1 MISLSPITW
10 IFGVFQF
17 KPLPNIHFINNIIHM
32 KLIYIVEDH
41 EVIRNGVVQYLE
53 LSGFDVKGYGTLEE
67 ARAAFQERVPDMLI
81 QDIMLPDGD
90 GFSFVKEVRSKN
102 QRLPIIFLTARIDES
117 DKIMGF
123 ELGCDDYITKP
134 FSPKELV
141 LRVEALF
148 RRSDVQGPQ
157 SSSRSYSL
165 GESVMVIDEDEHK
178 LTIDGDEITL
188 TAAEWRIVAYLASNS
203 PNLISRAQILEECF
217 DYSFESYER
226 VVDTHIKNIRAK
238 LKNEAW
244 IETVR
249 GYGYR
254 FAGKKIDK

>member
-1 MISLSPITW
+1 
-10 IFGVFQF
+10 
-17 KPLPNIHFINNIIHM
+17 M

-41 EVIRNGVVQYLE
+41 EVIRNGVIQYLE
-53 LSGFDVKGYGTLEE
+53 LSGFEAKGYGTLEE
-67 ARAAFQERVPDMLI
+67 ARAAFSSRVPDMLI

-117 DKIMGF
+117 DKILGF

-148 RRSDVQGPQ
+148 RRTDGQG
-157 SSSRSYSL
+157 SENSARSYSL
-165 GESVMVIDEDEHK
+165 GESTMVIDEDEHK
-178 LTIDGDEITL
+178 LTIDGEIITL
-188 TAAEWRIVAYLASNS
+188 TAAEWRIVAFLASNS
-203 PNLISRAQILEECF
+203 PNLISRAQILEKCF

-238 LKNEAW
+238 LKKEGW

-254 FAGKKIDK
+254 FAGKKI